1 MKAYLVMNVMHLH
14 WSHRNE
20 CDLRTDIGTWIASS
34 LCYRDRVQMRGAQT
48 VTGFPYQTREQT
60 FQGQPNEIQWNLEL
74 RTQSVPGD
82 GSTFKLFDFRVKF
95 PHKK

>member
-1 MKAYLVMNVMHLH
+1 MSGNEWFLSLIERLH
-14 WSHRNE
+14 STISI
-20 CDLRTDIGTWIASS
+20 LT
-34 LCYRDRVQMRGAQT
+34 
-48 VTGFPYQTREQT
+48 
-60 FQGQPNEIQWNLEL
+60 IQWNLEL

>member
-1 MKAYLVMNVMHLH
+1 MWYLVKNIEYESEGKKRLNV
-14 WSHRNE
+14 
-20 CDLRTDIGTWIASS
+20 
-34 LCYRDRVQMRGAQT
+34 
-48 VTGFPYQTREQT
+48 
-60 FQGQPNEIQWNLEL
+60 QWNLEL